1 MTVSFDYEMKLW
13 AAHEVEAK
21 PTYLG
26 ALRLEYALRDLASIH
41 GKVLEIGCGGGS
53 MTRAIKR
60 YRPQVDVYG
69 CDISERAIE
78 FGRSRSGGVE
88 FRVGDVYDLP
98 FASGEMAAILMFDVL
113 EHLAEPRLALA
124 EIRRTLMPGG
134 LFHLY
139 VPCEGE
145 LLSLSGVLMRLG
157 WKGKEK
163 FAGHIQRFTRSD
175 LERLLRAQGFE
186 VTQVMWSGHAAF
198 QLADT
203 LFFLW
208 LSLRGRNI
216 PWSVEV
222 FLDSA
227 NDTFRTKVIRHAKS
241 GLAQLTYY
249 ESKCLAGVPG
259 AGAHF
264 TCRKAD

>member
-1 MTVSFDYEMKLW
+1 MTVSFDYDTKLW
-13 AAHEVEAK
+13 GAHEVEAK

-60 YRPQVDVYG
+60 FLPHLKVYG
-69 CDISERAIE
+69 CDISEQAIE
-78 FGRSRSGGVE
+78 FARSRSGGVE
-88 FRVGDVYDLP
+88 FRMGDAYDLP

-145 LLSLSGVLMRLG
+145 LLSLPGVLIRLG
-157 WKGKEK
+157 WRGKEM
-163 FAGHIQRFTRSD
+163 FAGHIQQFTRSD
-175 LERLLRAQGFE
+175 LEELLRPQGFE
-186 VTQVMWSGHAAF
+186 VTEAVWSAHALY

-208 LSLRGRNI
+208 LGWRGKNI
-216 PWSVEV
+216 PSSVEV

-227 NDTFRTKVIRHAKS
+227 NETLRTKAVRLAKC
-241 GLAQLTYY
+241 GLAELTYY
-249 ESKCLAGVPG
+249 ESKFLAGVPG
-259 AGAHF
+259 AAAHF
-264 TCRKAD
+264 TCRKAG